1 MTHSFNEHKEQTYTD
16 RMKVT
21 GYDILNIVNSNKNIP
36 TVKTAVDINCDI
48 QGMATQNGL
57 IKSNLIDIFKEVP
70 LEDIDNPD
78 FYRGYSVA
86 EKVINQALHFWLMEQ
101 YDVDM
106 EAIDIVFNVVDH
118 KPTLEIEIDG
128 DDGDEGDDFPEEP
141 DAPIRPEVKK
151 LKEKLDL

>member
-1 MTHSFNEHKEQTYTD
+1 
-16 RMKVT
+16 
-21 GYDILNIVNSNKNIP
+21 
-36 TVKTAVDINCDI
+36 
-48 QGMATQNGL
+48 MATQNGL

-118 KPTLEIEIDG
+118 KPALEIEIDG

>member
-36 TVKTAVDINCDI
+36 TVRKAVDINCDI

-86 EKVINQALHFWLMEQ
+86 EICRHC
-101 YDVDM
+101 
-106 EAIDIVFNVVDH
+106 I
-118 KPTLEIEIDG
+118 
-128 DDGDEGDDFPEEP
+128 
-141 DAPIRPEVKK
+141 
-151 LKEKLDL
+151 